1 MYHQETVV
9 SGSIANRS
17 RSTDHGLAGETLG
30 IAALGEREL
39 RGRLAAGRHRGDPPA
54 DALVERFREL
64 PGGVGWGMF
73 ERALEHGVDA
83 VGEAPCELHALL
95 EDASRAPTWLDLDL
109 VDAGA
114 TSFWRVGLPALAPS
128 LIYGSLAFGYQ
139 YGDLSRPLAAT
150 GRLERMASRR
160 LGETS
165 RWVLAVTT
173 PGAMAPGGEGWRSSL
188 RVRLVHALVRRHLLD
203 SEEWDTQAWGV
214 PLSASAMMATAIGGF
229 AIVPQRALSDVG
241 AGATA
246 ADLESRTALWRWV
259 GYVMG
264 VPPALLPANWR
275 EAERL
280 IETLA
285 TFDLGP
291 NDDGPALMRALTH
304 HALPLE
310 GLFPSWGVPPAR
322 ILLTPMIEAL
332 VRRWLGEAASDEL
345 GVGRS
350 PIVRLVPLVRPLVRS
365 LGLVLSSGLLGDES
379 RAARA
384 QIRFAGRVLD
394 GAGAPSQ
401 PLSPAR
407 ASKSEGTRRQA
418 A

>member
-1 MYHQETVV
+1 M
-9 SGSIANRS
+9 SGSIADGS
-17 RSTDHGLAGETLG
+17 RSADHGLAGEALG
-30 IAALGEREL
+30 IAALDEREL
-39 RGRLAAGRHRGDPPA
+39 CGRLAAGRHRGDPHA
-54 DALVERFREL
+54 DALVSRFREL

-73 ERALEHGVDA
+73 ERALEHGIDA
-83 VGEAPCELHALL
+83 VADAPCELRALL
-95 EDASRAPTWLDLDL
+95 EHASRAPSWLDLDL

-160 LGETS
+160 LGETA

-203 SEEWDTQAWGV
+203 SGEWDAEAWGV
-214 PLSASAMMATAIGGF
+214 PISSSAMMATAIGGF
-229 AIVPQRALSDVG
+229 AIVPQRALTDVG
-241 AGATA
+241 AGTTA
-246 ADLESRTALWRWV
+246 ADLQSRTALWRWV

-291 NDDGPALMRALTH
+291 NDDGPALMRALTRYG
-304 HALPLE
+304 LPLE
-310 GLFPSWGVPPAR
+310 GLLPSWGVAAAR
-322 ILLTPMIEAL
+322 LALAPMIEAL

-345 GVGRS
+345 GVRRT
-350 PIVRLVPLVRPLVRS
+350 PIVHLVPLARPLVRS
-365 LGLVLSSGLLGDES
+365 LGLMLASGLLGDERS
-379 RAARA
+379 ATQA
-384 QIRFAGRVLD
+384 QIKLVGRLLDRAGDPSRPLAPVGAVPGD
-394 GAGAPSQ
+394 G
-401 PLSPAR
+401 
-407 ASKSEGTRRQA
+407 KRRKA

>member
-1 MYHQETVV
+1 V
-9 SGSIANRS
+9 SGSIADRS
-17 RSTDHGLAGETLG
+17 READHGLAGETLG
-30 IAALGEREL
+30 IAALGEQEL
-39 RGRLAAGRHRGDPPA
+39 RGRLAAGRHRGDPQA
-54 DALVERFREL
+54 DALVERFRAL
-64 PGGVGWGMF
+64 PGGVGWSMF
-73 ERALEHGVDA
+73 ERALEHGIDA
-83 VGEAPCELHALL
+83 VGDDAPCELRALL
-95 EDASRAPTWLDLDL
+95 EHASRPPSWLDLDL

-114 TSFWRVGLPALAPS
+114 TSFWRAGLPALAPS

-160 LGETS
+160 LGETA

-173 PGAMAPGGEGWRSSL
+173 PGAMAPGGWRSSL

-203 SEEWDTQAWGV
+203 SEWDTQAWGV

-229 AIVPQRALSDVG
+229 AIVPQRALTDVG
-241 AGATA
+241 AGTTA
-246 ADLESRTALWRWV
+246 ADLQSRTALWRWV

-291 NDDGPALMRALTH
+291 NDDGPALMHALTH
-304 HALPLE
+304 HGLPLE
-310 GLFPSWGVPPAR
+310 GMLPSWSAAPAR
-322 ILLTPMIEAL
+322 LVLTPVIEAL

-345 GVGRS
+345 GVGRT
-350 PIVRLVPLVRPLVRS
+350 PVVRLVPLARPLVRS
-365 LGLVLSSGLLGDES
+365 LGLVLASGLLGDE
-379 RAARA
+379 RRMAHA
-384 QIRFAGRVLD
+384 QIRLVARLLDRAGDPAR
-394 GAGAPSQ
+394 

-407 ASKSEGTRRQA
+407 AVPNGDARQRA

>member
-1 MYHQETVV
+1 VV
-9 SGSIANRS
+9 SGSIADGS
-17 RSTDHGLAGETLG
+17 QEADYGLAGEALG
-30 IAALGEREL
+30 IAALGEPEL
-39 RGRLAAGRHRGDPPA
+39 RGRLAAGRRRGDPHA
-54 DALVERFREL
+54 DALVARFREL
-64 PGGVGWGMF
+64 PGGAGWKMF

-83 VGEAPCELHALL
+83 VEDAPCELRALL
-95 EDASRAPTWLDLDL
+95 EHASGSPSWLDLDL

-160 LGETS
+160 LGETA

-203 SEEWDTQAWGV
+203 GEEWDAEAWGV
-214 PLSASAMMATAIGGF
+214 PISASAMMATAIGGF
-229 AIVPQRALSDVG
+229 AIVPQRALTDVG
-241 AGATA
+241 AGASA
-246 ADLESRTALWRWV
+246 ADRESRTALWRWV

-291 NDDGPALMRALTH
+291 NDDGPALMRALTRH
-304 HALPLE
+304 GLPLE
-310 GLFPSWGVPPAR
+310 GLLPAWGVGAAR
-322 ILLTPMIEAL
+322 LALAPMIEAL
-332 VRRWLGEAASDEL
+332 VRRWLGEAASDAL
-345 GVGRS
+345 GVRRT
-350 PIVRLVPLVRPLVRS
+350 PIVHLVPLARPLVRS
-365 LGLVLSSGLLGDES
+365 LGLVLSSGLLGDEQS
-379 RAARA
+379 AAQA
-384 QIRFAGRVLD
+384 QIRLVGRLLDRAGDPSRPIAPAGAAPGAGR
-394 GAGAPSQ
+394 
-401 PLSPAR
+401 
-407 ASKSEGTRRQA
+407 RRHA

>member
-1 MYHQETVV
+1 M
-9 SGSIANRS
+9 SGSIADGS
-17 RSTDHGLAGETLG
+17 QEADYGLADDALG

-39 RGRLAAGRHRGDPPA
+39 RGRLAAGRRRGDPQA

-64 PGGVGWGMF
+64 PGGAGWRLF
-73 ERALEHGVDA
+73 ERALEHGVEA
-83 VGEAPCELHALL
+83 VDDAPCELRALM
-95 EDASRAPTWLDLDL
+95 ERASGSPAWLDLDL

-160 LGETS
+160 LGETA

-203 SEEWDTQAWGV
+203 SGLWDTKAWGV
-214 PLSASAMMATAIGGF
+214 PISASAMMATAIGGF
-229 AIVPQRALSDVG
+229 AIVPQRALTDVG
-241 AGATA
+241 AGTSA
-246 ADLESRTALWRWV
+246 ADRESRTALWRWV

-291 NDDGPALMRALTH
+291 NDDGPALMRALTRYG
-304 HALPLE
+304 LPLE
-310 GLFPSWGVPPAR
+310 GLLPSWGVGAAR
-322 ILLTPMIEAL
+322 LALAPMIEAL
-332 VRRWLGEAASDEL
+332 VRRWLGEAASDAL
-345 GVGRS
+345 GVRRT
-350 PIVRLVPLVRPLVRS
+350 PIVHLVPLVRPLIRS
-365 LGLVLSSGLLGDES
+365 LGLALSSGLLGDERS
-379 RAARA
+379 AAEA
-384 QIRFAGRVLD
+384 QIKLVGRLLDRAGD
-394 GAGAPSQ
+394 
-401 PLSPAR
+401 PAR
-407 ASKSEGTRRQA
+407 PIAPVGAASGESTRRHA